1 MKEWTFNCRLFVH
14 GMLSTAID
22 GLGTLA
28 RKNQTIQAD
37 NNITEGYI
45 LTGIAFNNR
54 LFPSA
59 G

>member
-1 MKEWTFNCRLFVH
+1 VH